1 MMSTRIRIVVFVS
14 LSFLFISP
22 ALVFAGWTGPQQ
34 ILSGSW
40 GKDIGQFYYAF
51 GDMFDEFPKTF
62 AIDNNGL
69 IIIADEGNSR
79 ITIFN
84 GTGVL
89 EKTITKP
96 PELPQEDSAYGW
108 PSDLRMYV
116 GGNSLVIS
124 CQYQKVPM
132 GLRPSKKCFL
142 DYNGVLLSKI
152 DFGQTFPV
160 ESGFIILRN
169 NTYFLYSP
177 TGQLIQTYTS
187 RPLELG
193 LINSQKTGTGAYKTT
208 IKYPD
213 FTYAIIS
220 NQPIVKYYRDLGKYI
235 YQIETFTDKSND
247 EEITSY
253 RVHKYNMCN
262 KEVLVLDIPKSEYKP
277 MPPEATDLPTWKPV
291 PIIEYGEPIVS
302 SGGDI
307 YCWARTETEYKILK
321 WTWEDDPNAPP
332 GVPNGPTN
340 LAVSALATGL
350 VLSWKAS
357 LQDPGCVTDYE
368 IVRSET
374 AGGPYMKLG
383 TVTKGILRYEDTTA
397 ITGTTYY
404 YKVRALSGKEY
415 SEYSNEAVGKR

>member
-1 MMSTRIRIVVFVS
+1 MMCTGIRIMVFVS
-14 LSFLFISP
+14 LSFLFISRG
-22 ALVFAGWTGPQQ
+22 LVFAGWTGPQQ

-40 GKDIGQFYYAF
+40 GSDAGQFYYAF

-69 IIIADEGNSR
+69 IVIGDEGNSR

-84 GTGVL
+84 TTGAL

-96 PELPQEDSAYGW
+96 PELPQEDGAYGW

-132 GLRPSKKCFL
+132 GIRPSKKCIL
-142 DYNGVLLSKI
+142 DYNGALLSKI

-169 NTYFLYSP
+169 KTYFLYSP
-177 TGQLIQTYTS
+177 TGQLLQTYTS

-193 LINSQKTGTGAYKTT
+193 LMNSQKIGTGTYKTT

-213 FTYAIIS
+213 FTYAIVS
-220 NQPIVKYYRDLGKYI
+220 NQPIVKYYRDLGKYV
-235 YQIETFTDKSND
+235 YQIETFTDKSNN

-262 KEVLVLDIPKSEYKP
+262 KEVSVLNMPKSEYKP
-277 MPPEATDLPTWKPV
+277 MPPEASAHPTWKPV

-302 SGGDI
+302 SRGDI

-321 WTWEDDPNAPP
+321 WAWQDDPNDPP
-332 GVPNGPTN
+332 GVPTGPTN
-340 LAVSALATGL
+340 LLVASTPTGL
-350 VLSWKAS
+350 SLSWKGS

-374 AGGPYMKLG
+374 SGGPHTKIG
-383 TVTKGILRYEDTTA
+383 SVTKGIFKYGDTTA
-397 ITGTTYY
+397 IIGTTYY

-415 SEYSNEAVGKR
+415 SEYSNEAEGKR